1 MWIRCIRIRN
11 TGLQFHH
18 RVPDVAERHPTVG
31 KVVQDAA
38 QAPHVRLEADFHAG
52 LRLSRGIY
60 TFKMLTKRICFLNFF
75 PYHLLWVHFHLSSVK
90 KHYEEVTKL

>member
-1 MWIRCIRIRN
+1 MWIRWIRIRN

-52 LRLSRGIY
+52 FRLARGIY
-60 TFKMLTKRICFLNFF
+60 TFKMLTKRIFF
-75 PYHLLWVHFHLSSVK
+75 
-90 KHYEEVTKL
+90 